1 MGREGEQQEDTPR
14 VCRRYSRVRRVPR
27 AWRRVDDQVDE
38 KIMNVR
44 VYEEK
49 QRVTWKIANQ
59 PDLNF
64 RFSIPFLC
72 HVRRSFLERW
82 EEHVDRLECV
92 INRFITRKR
101 AHSLFS
107 LDQMGFYS
115 LFPVVPIIQGWFE
128 HKTIST
134 ICLLKYLETH

>member
-1 MGREGEQQEDTPR
+1 MGREGEQQEDTLR

-44 VYEEK
+44 VYEGK
-49 QRVTWKIANQ
+49 QSVTWKIANQ
-59 PDLNF
+59 LDLNF

-72 HVRRSFLERW
+72 HIRRSFLERW

-92 INRFITRKR
+92 INRFITRKH
-101 AHSLFS
+101 AHGLFL

-115 LFPVVPIIQGWFE
+115 VFLVVPIIQGWFE
-128 HKTIST
+128 YKPIST
-134 ICLLKYLETH
+134 V